1 MFDRDAEVF
10 LEERSDTIE
19 VGAFEHCLKLEPDLA
34 GADATCLEV
43 AHERRRDGKE
53 KGTSSTAVRLEPGAT
68 TLSKSRRVS
77 GISGGGS
84 GMLGAEGCR
93 PLVFLQHDQVISME
107 HEELTTLSKE
117 ELLNFS
123 GGSASAGANGYHGGR
138 RFLAG
143 MGNERGGIARVRR
156 RVPKVALWETKHDV
170 QEAERQDISTAEDA
184 VEAADE
190 GIPSAAP
197 SGAAAASAAAS
208 AAAATAAAVVRRR

>member
-1 MFDRDAEVF
+1 
-10 LEERSDTIE
+10 
-19 VGAFEHCLKLEPDLA
+19 
-34 GADATCLEV
+34 
-43 AHERRRDGKE
+43 
-53 KGTSSTAVRLEPGAT
+53 
-68 TLSKSRRVS
+68 
-77 GISGGGS
+77 
-84 GMLGAEGCR
+84 
-93 PLVFLQHDQVISME
+93 ME

-190 GIPSAAP
+190 GIPV
-197 SGAAAASAAAS
+197 GC
-208 AAAATAAAVVRRR
+208 